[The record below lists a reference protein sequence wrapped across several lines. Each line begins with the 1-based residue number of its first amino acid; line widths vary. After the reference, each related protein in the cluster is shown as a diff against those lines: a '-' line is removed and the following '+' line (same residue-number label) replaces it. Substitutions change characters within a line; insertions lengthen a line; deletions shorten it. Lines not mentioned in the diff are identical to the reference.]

1 MSLLPGRS
9 DISGKIYFK
18 YICRPFPWGRSRN
31 EYSIESKEGW
41 RPVKQSL
48 RNLKIATYILVLAIS
63 IQLGLPAQLSAQVV
77 GATLSG
83 TVTDTSGG
91 VVPNADV
98 TAKNVS
104 NGITRTATTNGSG
117 LFTVPNLQPGP
128 YEITVAAGGF
138 NTDVRSGVTLNV
150 GQELVLNF
158 TVKPGM
164 AVQRVEVNAEAPTV
178 NLANATI
185 GGINDSTTVAELPL
199 NGRSWTDLATL
210 QPGVHL
216 SQDQP
221 PINAGDR
228 VKRGLGL
235 ELTISGAR
243 PQQNNYMLDGVNI
256 NDYANAGPGSVLGGN
271 LGTDAVAEF
280 SILTTNYAAEY
291 GRTSGGV
298 ISAITKTGTNQFH
311 GSAYEFIRNSAL
323 DARNFFDPPVIPPF
337 RRNQYGGSA
346 GGPIQKD
353 KTFIFG
359 DYEGVSQG
367 LGSTS
372 LQNVPTLAARNGTL
386 FYDPTAVDSNNALIG
401 PPDGCTQIG
410 ITNQCKLTVDPG
422 IAKLLSSNLIP
433 LPNQPVPAGS
443 NSGQFGFQAFQITR
457 ENFFTVR
464 ADHNFSDKDRI
475 FTTYLFDKASQSE
488 PDEYQTKLLHNPML
502 RQMVAIEENHVITAN
517 LLNSVRVGF
526 NRDNVESPSGATAIN
541 PAAADQSLGFVPGST
556 VGNISIGSDN
566 LAGYS
571 GGLDVAAP
579 FKFHWNSIQAYDN
592 LFYTKGIHSMKFGV
606 NVERLRG
613 NTFGADFPG
622 GQLIFNGNGRQDTG
636 LSDFLT
642 NRSADINADVP
653 GTVTGRGVRQ
663 TIFGAYFQDDT
674 HVRPNLSVNWG
685 LRYEMASIITEASGK
700 LSNLRV
706 LSSLKPGDPGYPVH
720 TGSPY
725 IMNPTKRNFEPR
737 VGFAWDPFKN
747 GKTSVAGGFGLFDV
761 LPLPVEM
768 GSGVDGSF
776 PFDIAYSATGLLTPY
791 VPNAN
796 CSTSPN
802 SGAFC
807 QAQNSQSSRFY
818 VMQFDPKRNYV
829 MQWNLNI
836 QRQLG
841 AGTSLMVG
849 YVGARGRHMRF
860 QADDVNMVYPTLTP
874 QGYVWPTPND
884 QPVDPTTTLCPNG
897 STPNP
902 TPPPTGCPWPVFNQ
916 FMGRTQMAIFD
927 GNYYY
932 NGLQVQFKKAMS
944 HGFQIESSYTWSKNI
959 DDGGGSVASDPFRN
973 SISTL
978 LWFCERCRR
987 ALSDQDQRHNL
998 TLNYV
1003 WDIPT
1008 RASFGALPRAIL
1020 GNWEAG
1026 GILSIQS
1033 GTPFTVLVS
1042 GDPLGEN
1049 NTDPFQYP
1057 DLTNK
1062 PGCDNP
1068 VNPQNANGYIK
1079 LQCFA
1084 LPTGNRL
1091 GTSGRNGLIGPGL
1104 IDMDFS
1110 LFKNIPI
1117 TKISE
1122 SFKAQFRTEVF
1133 NIFNRPNFTSPNDNR
1148 AIMDPTGQVSGNAGV
1163 FTLTNTTSRQIQFAL
1178 KLTW

>member
-1 MSLLPGRS
+1 MLFKHLSQAFLSGR
-9 DISGKIYFK
+9 
-18 YICRPFPWGRSRN
+18 CRS

-41 RPVKQSL
+41 GPVSQLL
-48 RNLKIATYILVLAIS
+48 RNLRFATYILVLAIS
-63 IQLGLPAQLSAQVV
+63 IQLGLPARLSAQVV

-91 VVPNADV
+91 VVPNANITV
-98 TAKNVS
+98 KNVAT
-104 NGITRTATTNGSG
+104 GITRMAVTNGSG
-117 LFTVPNLQPGP
+117 LYTVPNLQPGP
-128 YEITVAAGGF
+128 YELTAAASGF
-138 NTDVRSGVTLNV
+138 NTDVRTGVTLNV

-164 AVQRVEVNAEAPTV
+164 AAQTVEVNAAAPTV

-298 ISAITKTGTNQFH
+298 ISAVTKSGSNQFH
-311 GSAYEFIRNSAL
+311 GSAYEFLRNSAL
-323 DARNFFDPPVIPPF
+323 DARNFFDPAVIPPF

-359 DYEGVSQG
+359 DYEGVKQA

-372 LQNVPTLAARNGTL
+372 IQNVPSQAARNGTI
-386 FYDPTAVDSNNALIG
+386 FYDPTVG
-401 PPDGCTQIG
+401 PPGNPGDCVNTAVA
-410 ITNQCKLTVDPG
+410 NQCQLQVDPN
-422 IAKLLSSNLIP
+422 IAKFLNSNLIP
-433 LPNQPVPAGS
+433 LPDPATVAPGS
-443 NSGQFGFQAFQITR
+443 NSGQFRFGAFQNTL
-457 ENFFTVR
+457 ENFFTIR

-488 PDEYQTKLLHNPML
+488 PDEYATKLLHNPML
-502 RQMVAIEENHVITAN
+502 RQMIAIEENHVITTN
-517 LLNSVRVGF
+517 LLNSARVGF
-526 NRDNVESPSGATAIN
+526 NRDNVESPSGATAII
-541 PAAADQSLGFVPGST
+541 PTAADTSLGFVPGST
-556 VGNISIGSDN
+556 VGNIVIGSDN

-579 FKFHWNSIQAYDN
+579 FKFHWNSIQGYDN
-592 LFYTKGIHSMKFGV
+592 VFYTKGIHSMKFGV

-622 GQLIFNGNGRQDTG
+622 GQLIFNGNGSNDTG

-642 NRSADINADVP
+642 NRSAAINADVP

-706 LSSLKPGDPGYPVH
+706 LNSAMPNPF

-776 PFDIAYSATGLLTPY
+776 PFDIAYSGTGLLGPY
-791 VPNAN
+791 VPNAD
-796 CSTSPN
+796 CATSPN
-802 SGAFC
+802 SGAYC
-807 QAQNSQSSRFY
+807 QAQTSQSSRYY
-818 VMQFDPKRNYV
+818 VMQFNPKRNYV
-829 MQWNLNI
+829 MQWNFNL
-836 QRQLG
+836 QRQLTS
-841 AGTSLMVG
+841 GTSLMVG

-874 QGYVWPTPND
+874 QGYVWPIPNTA
-884 QPVDPTTTLCPNG
+884 PCSGGGP
-897 STPNP
+897 ST
-902 TPPPTGCPWPVFNQ
+902 CPWPVLNQ

-944 HGFQIESSYTWSKNI
+944 HGLQVESSYTWSKNI

-987 ALSDQDQRHNL
+987 SLSDQDQRHNL
-998 TLNYV
+998 TMNYV

-1008 RASFGALPRAIL
+1008 PASFKGIPKAIV

-1033 GTPFTVLVS
+1033 GTPFTVLVA

-1049 NTDPFQYP
+1049 NTDPYQYP
-1057 DLTNK
+1057 DRVNG
-1062 PGCDNP
+1062 PGCNNP
-1068 VNPQNANGYIK
+1068 VNPQNANGYVK

-1084 LPTGNRL
+1084 APNPSNRL
-1091 GTSGRNGLIGPGL
+1091 GTSGRNALIGPGL

-1110 LFKNIPI
+1110 LFKNIPVP
-1117 TKISE
+1117 KISE
-1122 SFKAQFRTEVF
+1122 AFKAQFRTEIF

-1148 AIMDPTGQVSGNAGV
+1148 VIMDSSGNLNGNAGV

-1178 KLTW
+1178 KLSW

>member
-1 MSLLPGRS
+1 VNQ
-9 DISGKIYFK
+9 YF
-18 YICRPFPWGRSRN
+18 
-31 EYSIESKEGW
+31 
-41 RPVKQSL
+41 
-48 RNLKIATYILVLAIS
+48 RNLKVATYILFLAIS

-104 NGITRTATTNGSG
+104 NGIARTATTNGSG
-117 LFTVPNLQPGP
+117 LYTVPNLQPGP

-164 AVQRVEVNAEAPTV
+164 AVQKVEVNAEAPTV
-178 NLANATI
+178 NLANATL

-216 SQDQP
+216 AQDQP

-228 VKRGLGL
+228 IKRGLGL
-235 ELTISGAR
+235 ELTISGGR

-311 GSAYEFIRNSAL
+311 GSAYEFLRNSSL
-323 DARNFFDPPVIPPF
+323 DAANFFDNASGNGKPPL

-359 DYEGVSQG
+359 DYEGVKQA
-367 LGSTS
+367 LGSTVID
-372 LQNVPTLAARNGTL
+372 NVPSAAALGGLLYYTGATANPASFPSDCT
-386 FYDPTAVDSNNALIG
+386 PTGVTD
-401 PPDGCTQIG
+401 
-410 ITNQCKLTVDPG
+410 QCQVNVDPN
-422 IAKLLSSNLIP
+422 ATKFLTKLIP
-433 LPNQPVPAGS
+433 LPNPGTVAPGS
-443 NSGQFGFQAFQITR
+443 NTGLYRFTALQNTL
-457 ENFFTVR
+457 ENFFTIR
-464 ADHNFSDKDRI
+464 ADHNFSEKDRI
-475 FTTYLFDKASQSE
+475 FVTYLFDKASQSE
-488 PDEYQTKLLHNPML
+488 PDEYATKLLHNPML
-502 RQMVAIEENHVITAN
+502 RQMVAIEENHVITTN
-517 LLNSVRVGF
+517 LLNSARFGF
-526 NRDNVESPSGATAIN
+526 NRDNVESPSGATALN
-541 PAAADQSLGFVPGST
+541 PAAADTSLGFLPGT
-556 VGNISIGSDN
+556 TMGNVALHDG
-566 LAGYS
+566 LTGYS

-579 FKFHWNSIQAYDN
+579 FKFHWNSIQGYDN
-592 LFYTKGIHSMKFGV
+592 VFYTKGKNSMKFGV

-613 NTFGADFPG
+613 NTSGADFPG
-622 GQLIFNGNGRQDTG
+622 GMV
-636 LSDFLT
+636 DFANLHDLLV
-642 NRSADINADVP
+642 NLPADINADVP

-685 LRYEMASIITEASGK
+685 LRYEMASIITEEAGK

-706 LSSLKPGDPGYPVH
+706 LNSAPPNPFL
-720 TGSPY
+720 GSPY
-725 IMNPTKRNFEPR
+725 IMNPTKKNFEPR
-737 VGFAWDPFKN
+737 VGFAWDPFRD

-776 PFDIAYSATGLLTPY
+776 PFDVSASGTNLPQGSFILGCPTACGAYLDT
-791 VPNAN
+791 AN
-796 CSTSPN
+796 IH
-802 SGAFC
+802 
-807 QAQNSQSSRFY
+807 RYY
-818 VMQFDPKRNYV
+818 VMQFNPRRNYV
-829 MQWNLNI
+829 MQWNFNV
-836 QRQLG
+836 QRQLT

-874 QGYVWPTPND
+874 QGY
-884 QPVDPTTTLCPNG
+884 L
-897 STPNP
+897 
-902 TPPPTGCPWPVFNQ
+902 WPVPNTAPCPGGGPSTCSWPVLNPA
-916 FMGRTQMAIFD
+916 MGRTQMAIFD
-927 GNYYY
+927 GIYDY
-932 NGLQVQFKKAMS
+932 NGMQVQVKKAMA
-944 HGFQIESSYTWSKNI
+944 HGLQIEGSYTWSKNI

-987 ALSDQDQRHNL
+987 GLSDQDQRHNL
-998 TLNYV
+998 TANYV

-1008 RASFGALPRAIL
+1008 PKSFGALPKAIL
-1020 GNWEAG
+1020 GNWETN
-1026 GILSIQS
+1026 GILTIQS
-1033 GTPFTVLVS
+1033 GTPFTVLIA

-1049 NTDPFQYP
+1049 NTDPYQFP
-1057 DLTNK
+1057 DRVNG
-1062 PGCDNP
+1062 PGCNNP
-1068 VNPQNANGYIK
+1068 VNPQNADHYVK
-1079 LQCFA
+1079 LACFA
-1084 LPTGNRL
+1084 APNPSNRL

-1104 IDMDFS
+1104 IDFDFS
-1110 LFKNIPI
+1110 LFKNIPLP
-1117 TKISE
+1117 KISE
-1122 SFKAQFRTEVF
+1122 SFKAQFRAELF
-1133 NIFNRPNFTSPNDNR
+1133 NVFNRPNFTSPNDNR
-1148 AIMDPTGQVSGNAGV
+1148 VILNPDNTPATSDNPGAI
-1163 FTLTNTTSRQIQFAL
+1163 TLTNTTSRQIQFAL

>member
-1 MSLLPGRS
+1 MSNYR
-9 DISGKIYFK
+9 
-18 YICRPFPWGRSRN
+18 
-31 EYSIESKEGW
+31 
-41 RPVKQSL
+41 
-48 RNLKIATYILVLAIS
+48 RNLRFAIYVLVLAGS
-63 IQLGLPAQLSAQVV
+63 GLFGLPARLSAQVV
-77 GATLSG
+77 GATMSG
-83 TVTDTSGG
+83 TVSDTSGG
-91 VVPNADV
+91 VVPGANISV
-98 TAKNVS
+98 KNVAT
-104 NGITRTATTNGSG
+104 GITRATVTNGAG
-117 LFTVPNLQPGP
+117 LYSVPNLQPGP
-128 YEITVAAGGF
+128 YEITAAASGF
-138 NTDVRSGVTLNV
+138 NTDVRSGITLNV

-178 NLANATI
+178 NLANATL

-216 SQDQP
+216 SQNQP

-235 ELTISGAR
+235 ELTISGGR

-280 SILTTNYAAEY
+280 SILTTNYSAEY

-311 GSAYEFIRNSAL
+311 GSAYEFIRNEAL
-323 DARNFFDPPVIPPF
+323 DAANFFDNASGHGKPPL

-359 DYEGVSQG
+359 DYEGVKQAS
-367 LGSTS
+367 GSTS
-372 LQNVPTLAARNGTL
+372 IQNVPSLAARGGTL
-386 FYDPTAVDSNNALIG
+386 FYNPTAVDQNNVLIG
-401 PPDGCTQIG
+401 PPDGCSDPTKSG
-410 ITNQCKLTVDPG
+410 TCTLTVDPN
-422 IAKLLSSNLIP
+422 IANFLKSNLIP
-433 LPNQPVPAGS
+433 LPDPGTVAAGS
-443 NSGQFGFQAFQITR
+443 NSGQYRFIAMQNTL
-457 ENFFTVR
+457 ENFFTIR
-464 ADHNFSDKDRI
+464 ADHTFSDNDRI
-475 FTTYLFDKASQSE
+475 FVTYLFDKASQSE
-488 PDEYQTKLLHNPML
+488 PDEYATKLLHNPML
-502 RQMVAIEENHVITAN
+502 RQMVAIEENHVITPS

-526 NRDNVESPSGATAIN
+526 NRDNVESPSGATANN
-541 PAAADQSLGFVPGST
+541 PAAGDTSLGFVPGST
-556 VGNISIGSDN
+556 VGNIVINSDG

-592 LFYTKGIHSMKFGV
+592 LFYTKGKHSMKFGV
-606 NVERLRG
+606 NIERLRG

-622 GQLIFNGNGRQDTG
+622 GQLIFSGNAGNDTG

-653 GTVTGRGVRQ
+653 GTVTGRGIRQ

-674 HVRPNLSVNWG
+674 HLRPNLSLNWG
-685 LRYEMASIITEASGK
+685 LRYEMASIITEQSGK

-706 LSSLKPGDPGYPVH
+706 LNSAMPNPFL
-720 TGSPY
+720 GSPY

-776 PFDIAYSATGLLTPY
+776 PFDIAYSATSLPGPYAPNISSCPTPP
-791 VPNAN
+791 V
-796 CSTSPN
+796 
-802 SGAFC
+802 GAYC
-807 QAQNSQSSRFY
+807 QAQANQSSRYY
-818 VMQFDPKRNYV
+818 VMQFNPKRNYV
-829 MQWNLNI
+829 MQWNFNL
-836 QRQLG
+836 QRQLTP
-841 AGTSLMVG
+841 GTSLMVG

-874 QGYVWPTPND
+874 QGYVWPIPNTA
-884 QPVDPTTTLCPNG
+884 PCSPGGP
-897 STPNP
+897 ST
-902 TPPPTGCPWPVFNQ
+902 CAWPVLNQ

-932 NGLQVQFKKAMS
+932 NGLQVQVKKAMG
-944 HGFQIESSYTWSKNI
+944 HGLQVEGSYTWSKNI

-987 ALSDQDQRHNL
+987 SLSDQDQRHNL
-998 TLNYV
+998 TANYV

-1008 RASFGALPRAIL
+1008 PASFAGPAKAIL

-1033 GTPFTVLVS
+1033 GTPFTVLVD

-1057 DLTNK
+1057 DKVNG
-1062 PGCDNP
+1062 PGCANP
-1068 VNPQNANGYIK
+1068 VNPQNANGYVK
-1079 LQCFA
+1079 LQCFTA
-1084 LPTGNRL
+1084 PNPSNRL
-1091 GTSGRNGLIGPGL
+1091 GTSGRNSLIGPGL

-1110 LFKNIPI
+1110 LFKNIPLP
-1117 TKISE
+1117 KISE
-1122 SFKAQFRTEVF
+1122 SFKAQFRTEMF
-1133 NIFNRPNFTSPNDNR
+1133 NVFNRPNFTSPNDNR
-1148 AIMDPTGQVSGNAGV
+1148 VIMDSTGATRSTAGV

-1178 KLTW
+1178 KLSW

>member
-1 MSLLPGRS
+1 MSHHR
-9 DISGKIYFK
+9 
-18 YICRPFPWGRSRN
+18 
-31 EYSIESKEGW
+31 
-41 RPVKQSL
+41 
-48 RNLKIATYILVLAIS
+48 RNLRVAGYVLVFAVLAALILV
-63 IQLGLPAQLSAQVV
+63 GVPARLSAQVV
-77 GATLSG
+77 GATMSG

-91 VVPNADV
+91 VVPDANISV
-98 TAKNVS
+98 KNVAT
-104 NGITRTATTNGSG
+104 GIIRLAVTNGSG
-117 LFTVPNLQPGP
+117 LYTVPNLQPGP
-128 YEITVAAGGF
+128 YEITAAASGF
-138 NTDVRSGVTLNV
+138 NTDVRKGITLNV

-158 TVKPGM
+158 TLKAGM
-164 AVQRVEVNAEAPTV
+164 AAQTVEVNAAAPTV
-178 NLANATI
+178 NLANATL

-298 ISAITKTGTNQFH
+298 ISAITKTGSNQFH
-311 GSAYEFIRNSAL
+311 GSAYEFFRNDAL
-323 DARNFFDPPVIPPF
+323 DAANFFDNASGNGKPPL

-359 DYEGVSQG
+359 DYEGVKQA

-372 LQNVPTLAARNGTL
+372 IQNVPSSAARGGSL
-386 FYDPTAVDSNNALIG
+386 FYDPTAKDSNGVLIG
-401 PPDGCTQIG
+401 PPDNCSDPTKSGTCT
-410 ITNQCKLTVDPG
+410 LTVDPS
-422 IAKLLSSNLIP
+422 ISKFLSSNLIP
-433 LPNQPVPAGS
+433 LPNPGTVGANS
-443 NSGQFGFQAFQITR
+443 NSGQYKFIALQNTL
-457 ENFFTVR
+457 ENFFTIR
-464 ADHNFSDKDRI
+464 ADHNFSEKDRI

-488 PDEYQTKLLHNPML
+488 PDEYATKLLHNPML
-502 RQMVAIEENHVITAN
+502 RQMVAIEENHVITTN
-517 LLNSVRVGF
+517 LLNSARFGF
-526 NRDNVESPSGATAIN
+526 NRDNVESPSGATVIN
-541 PAAADQSLGFVPGST
+541 GSRAGDTSLGFVPGST
-556 VGNISIGSDN
+556 VGNIVIGSDN

-579 FKFHWNSIQAYDN
+579 FKFHWNSIQGYDN

-613 NTFGADFPG
+613 NTSGADFPG
-622 GQLIFNGNGRQDTG
+622 GQIIFNGNGRNDTG
-636 LSDFLT
+636 LSDFLS
-642 NRSADINADVP
+642 NRLAGINADVP

-674 HVRPNLSVNWG
+674 HLRPNLSLNWG
-685 LRYEMASIITEASGK
+685 LRYETASIITEEAGK
-700 LSNLRV
+700 LANLRV
-706 LSSLKPGDPGYPVH
+706 LLPNVMPNTAAYPNH
-720 TGSPY
+720 LGSPY

-747 GKTSVAGGFGLFDV
+747 GKTSVAGGFGIFDV

-776 PFDIAYSATGLLTPY
+776 PFDIAYSATGLASPY
-791 VPNAN
+791 VPNSASPN
-796 CSTSPN
+796 CSTVPPP
-802 SGAFC
+802 GAYC
-807 QAQNSQSSRFY
+807 QALTAQSNRFY

-829 MQWNLNI
+829 MQWNMNV
-836 QRQLG
+836 QRQLTP
-841 AGTSLMVG
+841 GTTLMLG

-860 QADDVNMVYPTLTP
+860 QADDVNMVYPNPGTL
-874 QGYVWPTPND
+874 VWPTP
-884 QPVDPTTTLCPNG
+884 G
-897 STPNP
+897 
-902 TPPPTGCPWPVFNQ
+902 TGTIFNS
-916 FMGRTQMAIFD
+916 FMGRTQMALFD
-927 GNYYY
+927 GIYQYD
-932 NGLQVQFKKAMS
+932 GLQAQVKKAMS
-944 HGFQIESSYTWSKNI
+944 HGLQVEGSYTWSKNI
-959 DDGGGSVASDPFRN
+959 DTGGGSVASDPFRN

-978 LWFCERCRR
+978 LWFCKPCRR
-987 ALSDQDQRHNL
+987 SLSDQDQRHNL
-998 TLNYV
+998 TMNYV

-1008 RASFGALPRAIL
+1008 PTSFGTLPKAIL

-1026 GILSIQS
+1026 GILSIQA
-1033 GTPFTVLVS
+1033 GTPFTVLVA
-1042 GDPLGEN
+1042 GDPLGES
-1049 NTDPFQYP
+1049 NTDPYQYP
-1057 DLTNK
+1057 NLTNK
-1062 PGCDNP
+1062 PGCDKP
-1068 VNPQNANGYIK
+1068 VHPQNANGYLK
-1079 LQCFA
+1079 LECFA
-1084 LPTGNRL
+1084 YPTGTQL
-1091 GTSGRNGLIGPGL
+1091 GSSGRNGVIGPGL

-1117 TKISE
+1117 PKISE
-1122 SFKAQFRTEVF
+1122 GFKAQFRTEMF
-1133 NIFNRPNFTSPNDNR
+1133 NVFNRPNFTAPNDNR
-1148 AIMDPTGQVSGNAGV
+1148 VIFDTSGNYTGSAGV

-1178 KLTW
+1178 KLIW